1 MSRGRYRGPVR
12 PALSVVT
19 AAGCCLAVA
28 CTAGAPL
35 GAGTPEPSLGATA
48 HSSPSVVPPERTV
61 DFAAMKREL
70 TRRMGDGD
78 PTLSAVRSVL
88 VSVDGVTVMSYY
100 HDRKPTEQAHVYS
113 VTKSVISILVGI
125 AIDEGLLRLDQT
137 LPELLPTHQTQ
148 MSPEVAS
155 ITLRQLLT
163 MTAGFPEVGI
173 GVELAD
179 AVGDIVSNGLVN
191 EPGALFGYT
200 DSGAHL
206 VAAALAEAIDRPIL
220 DYAREKLLDPLGVDT
235 RPAWQGWDTGSAG
248 NGFDKPGFAWAT
260 DRSGINLGGFGLKLT
275 APDMVKLGELY
286 VNGGNWNGRQIVS
299 QEWVRESTALQVTE
313 EQQTEGPYGF
323 FWWLGKF
330 NEHPGFAA
338 SGLFGQKIYCLPD
351 LDLVVVVTSAGDS
364 EGSKYLDATFVP
376 ILDEVVFDPLTS

>member
-1 MSRGRYRGPVR
+1 
-12 PALSVVT
+12 
-19 AAGCCLAVA
+19 
-28 CTAGAPL
+28 
-35 GAGTPEPSLGATA
+35 
-48 HSSPSVVPPERTV
+48 
-61 DFAAMKREL
+61 MKREL

-78 PTLSAVRSVL
+78 PALRAVRSVL

-125 AIDEGLLRLDQT
+125 AVDEGLLRLDQT

-173 GVELAD
+173 SVESAD
-179 AVGDIVSNGLVN
+179 AVGDILSNGLVN

-220 DYAREKLLDPLGVDT
+220 DYAREKLFDPLGVDT
-235 RPAWQGWDTGSAG
+235 RPAWQGWDTGSVG

-313 EQQTEGPYGF
+313 EQQADGPYGF

-330 NEHPGFAA
+330 NEHPVLRRVRLVRAEDLLLPRPRPG
-338 SGLFGQKIYCLPD
+338 GCRHVRRGQRGVQVPRCHLRPD
-351 LDLVVVVTSAGDS
+351 HRRGRLRPAHLLTRVSNVDR
-364 EGSKYLDATFVP
+364 GS
-376 ILDEVVFDPLTS
+376 

>member
-1 MSRGRYRGPVR
+1 
-12 PALSVVT
+12 
-19 AAGCCLAVA
+19 
-28 CTAGAPL
+28 
-35 GAGTPEPSLGATA
+35 
-48 HSSPSVVPPERTV
+48 
-61 DFAAMKREL
+61 
-70 TRRMGDGD
+70 
-78 PTLSAVRSVL
+78 
-88 VSVDGVTVMSYY
+88 
-100 HDRKPTEQAHVYS
+100 
-113 VTKSVISILVGI
+113 
-125 AIDEGLLRLDQT
+125 
-137 LPELLPTHQTQ
+137 

-163 MTAGFPEVGI
+163 MTAGFPDVGI
-173 GVELAD
+173 SVESAD
-179 AVGDIVSNGLVN
+179 AVGDILSYGLVN
-191 EPGALFGYT
+191 EPGAQFGYT

-220 DYAREKLLDPLGVDT
+220 DYAREKLFDPLGVDT

-313 EQQTEGPYGF
+313 EQQADGPYGF
-323 FWWLGKF
+323 FWWLGKL

-338 SGLFGQKIYCLPD
+338 SGVFGQKIYCFPD

-364 EGSKYLDATFVP
+364 EGSKYLDARPSARSSTQ
-376 ILDEVVFDPLTS
+376 VVFDPLTS